1 MQADYDDS
9 KKKLLM
15 EKCFWL
21 VQGVNAYKE
30 IISLKAQ
37 IKKQYEN
44 HN

>member
-1 MQADYDDS
+1 
-9 KKKLLM
+9 M

-37 IKKQYEN
+37 IKKKKFITTVRPISII
-44 HN
+44 

>member
-9 KKKLLM
+9 KKKLLIK
-15 EKCFWL
+15 KCFWL

-37 IKKQYEN
+37 TKKKIYN
-44 HN
+44 HS

>member
-1 MQADYDDS
+1 
-9 KKKLLM
+9 M

-37 IKKQYEN
+37 IKKKKIYN
-44 HN
+44 HS